1 LHLVTLARLDTSVK
15 ASLKRRRFGVVDV
28 TTSYHDEAS
37 GPSGDFLIFRLCVR
51 CAVESASAA
60 MAAHTEAPF
69 VAALQSLAGASGGS
83 KESIRGCSELLL
95 QAPAVHGPLLLA
107 RATELDAAGSFVA
120 LQRLVY
126 VLNDALFALHASG
139 SAQRALVVR
148 LLEPVLALAA
158 SCGDKA
164 ERAKLLALV
173 AFWEGKG
180 AVDAGDV
187 QALRGAAAA
196 PPRDARCPV
205 GCIPELVRRANKGV
219 MGAYE
224 PIRREDV
231 LAAPVTARLDAAY
244 LQTRM
249 QRLYDDL
256 SGRASEPQH
265 QPSHAVEDS
274 RERRVDTQTNTFADG
289 SAAGVLGARHGV
301 GQGSDADG
309 FSSFRKARSEQ
320 YYNMIIG
327 GR

>member
-1 LHLVTLARLDTSVK
+1 
-15 ASLKRRRFGVVDV
+15 
-28 TTSYHDEAS
+28 
-37 GPSGDFLIFRLCVR
+37 
-51 CAVESASAA
+51 
-60 MAAHTEAPF
+60 M
-69 VAALQSLAGASGGS
+69 
-83 KESIRGCSELLL
+83 
-95 QAPAVHGPLLLA
+95 
-107 RATELDAAGSFVA
+107 
-120 LQRLVY
+120 
-126 VLNDALFALHASG
+126 
-139 SAQRALVVR
+139 
-148 LLEPVLALAA
+148 
-158 SCGDKA
+158 
-164 ERAKLLALV
+164 
-173 AFWEGKG
+173 
-180 AVDAGDV
+180 DAGDV